1 MGSMPPEEIIKFMIG
16 GKQMIDSKLISAL
29 TSFPMTDPKKQMFS
43 VIDSHTAGEP
53 ARIIVK
59 GLPEIPGNSMAEKK
73 QYLQD
78 NLDTLRTSLMYE
90 PRGHNDMFGAYL
102 LPTTLPEAQLGVV
115 FMDGGGY
122 LNMCGHNTIA
132 AVAVAIETG
141 MIKDEGTETQDV
153 VLETPAGLVTA
164 TAYFDEDREVH
175 EVSFAN
181 VESFLYKEKVK
192 LNVDGIGEITFDIA
206 FGGSFFVII
215 DAKELGLK
223 VIPDNASK
231 LSALGM
237 KIMHAV
243 NEQVELQ
250 HPTLSH
256 IKSVDLVEIYDT
268 ATHPDA
274 NYKNVVVFGEG
285 QLDRSPCG
293 TGTSAKMAVLH
304 AQGELK
310 LGEPFVYESILG
322 TLFKG
327 VILEETEVAGIKAI
341 IPEITGSAYITGYN
355 NIIIDPKDP
364 VKDGFMLK

>member
-1 MGSMPPEEIIKFMIG
+1 
-16 GKQMIDSKLISAL
+16 MIDSPLIAAL

-59 GLPEIPGNSMAEKK
+59 GLPDIPGNSMAEKK

-78 NLDTLRTSLMYE
+78 NFDNLRTSLMYE

-115 FMDGGGY
+115 FIDGGGY

-132 AVAVAIETG
+132 AVAVALEVG
-141 MIKDEGTETQDV
+141 MIKDEGKDTQEV
-153 VLETPAGLVTA
+153 VVETPAGLVKA
-164 TAYFDEDREVH
+164 TAYFDEDRDVH

-181 VESFLYKEKVK
+181 VESFLYKENVK
-192 LNVDGIGEITFDIA
+192 LNIDGIGEITFDIA
-206 FGGSFFVII
+206 FGGSFFVIL

-237 KIMHAV
+237 KIMHAA
-243 NEQVELQ
+243 NEQVQVQ

-256 IKSVDLVEIYDT
+256 IKSIDLVEIYDDP
-268 ATHPDA
+268 THPDA

-293 TGTSAKMAVLH
+293 TGTSAKMSVLH
-304 AQGELK
+304 AREELK
-310 LGEPFVYESILG
+310 LGEPFMYESFLG

-327 VILEETEVAGIKAI
+327 VILEETEVAGITAI
-341 IPEITGSAYITGYN
+341 IPEIAGSAYITGYN

>member
-1 MGSMPPEEIIKFMIG
+1 MNSPLIKT
-16 GKQMIDSKLISAL
+16 L
-29 TSFPMTDPKKQMFS
+29 TSFPITDPKKQMFS

-59 GLPEIPGNSMAEKK
+59 GLPEITGKSMAEKK

-78 NLDTLRTSLMYE
+78 NLDNLRTSLMHE
-90 PRGHNDMFGAYL
+90 PRGHNDMFGAYI
-102 LPTTLPEAQLGVV
+102 LPSIQPEAHFGVV

-122 LNMCGHNTIA
+122 LNMCGHNIIA
-132 AVAVAIETG
+132 AATVAIEVG
-141 MIKDEGTETQDV
+141 MIKDAGTATQDV
-153 VLETPAGLVTA
+153 VIDTPAGLVTS
-164 TAYFDEDREVH
+164 TAYFDEDREIH

-181 VESFLYKEKVK
+181 VESFLYKENVK
-192 LNVDGIGEITFDIA
+192 LNVDEIGEITFDIS

-215 DAKELGLK
+215 NAKELGLK
-223 VIPDNASK
+223 VIPENASK

-237 KIMHAV
+237 KIMHTV
-243 NEQVELQ
+243 NEKIAVQ
-250 HPTLSH
+250 HPTLTH
-256 IKSVDLVEIYDT
+256 IKSVDLVEIYDDP
-268 ATHPDA
+268 THPDA

-304 AQGELK
+304 ARGELK
-310 LGEPFVYESILG
+310 LGEQFIYESILG

-327 VILEETEVAGIKAI
+327 VIIEETEVAGFRAI
-341 IPEITGSAYITGYN
+341 IPEVAGSAYITGYN